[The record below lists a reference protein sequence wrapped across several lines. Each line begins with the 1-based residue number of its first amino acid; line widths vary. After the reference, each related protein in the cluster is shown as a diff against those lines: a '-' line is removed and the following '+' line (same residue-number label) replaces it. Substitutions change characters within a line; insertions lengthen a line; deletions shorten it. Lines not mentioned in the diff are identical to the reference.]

1 MYIHVYTK
9 FRKQL
14 IYIKIFEVTQCMDY
28 TTSLFKNGNAT
39 SLRIPKALLHELR
52 LEPGDEVS
60 IDLKNNQLIIE
71 STTPPPP
78 DKTLIQA
85 ALTAIKPYFKGDIG
99 HFTEQSEMNYSI
111 TKHPSLDIK
120 CYQIPLFNKKET
132 VKFTDI
138 MIPIDYMY
146 NFKQLLS
153 FLYDYI
159 LCESDDN
166 HIDQIIYSK
175 RLTMFERWF
184 NESHGTF
191 FKEYDLEKSIYYDYL
206 KERVNNESC

>member
-1 MYIHVYTK
+1 M
-9 FRKQL
+9 Q
-14 IYIKIFEVTQCMDY
+14 Y
-28 TTSLFKNGNAT
+28 TTTLFKNGNAT
-39 SLRIPKALLHELR
+39 SLRIPKALLHELH